1 MMPVNT
7 VNSESQNYRED
18 LITVYENNRRQEVRE
33 GIIIEEPL
41 SIRIDGVPYSL
52 VMRSPGNE
60 KAHVAGFC
68 LSESIID
75 HAADMR
81 DLSFCMEEGVNVA
94 TVSLTP
100 DRRDQIADIL
110 ERRGF
115 ISQTSCGICGKEMAD
130 DLRQI
135 LKPAPAQC
143 RIAVEQLLD
152 CVHVL
157 PEYQAKA
164 LYKKTLSA
172 HAALIFDHSRQPLAF
187 AEDVGRH
194 NALDKAI
201 GQVVLDNALPSA
213 AMAVMSSRLSYEL
226 VQKAARA
233 QLELLIG
240 ISRPTALAID
250 LARSVNMTLACTKNQ
265 KLMIFCGEDR
275 IFKG

>member
-1 MMPVNT
+1 MPVNT
-7 VNSESQNYRED
+7 VNRESQNYRED

-52 VMRSPGNE
+52 VMRSPGDE

-75 HAADMR
+75 QAADMR

-152 CVHVL
+152 CVHLL

>member
-7 VNSESQNYRED
+7 VNRESQNYRED

-52 VMRSPGNE
+52 VMRSPGDE

-75 HAADMR
+75 QAADMR

-143 RIAVEQLLD
+143 RISVEQLLD
-152 CVHVL
+152 CVHLL